1 MPYDLKTYNKLKGFF
16 FIDFKKPSNYETLS
30 TQQKID
36 LEEQIDNMID
46 NKYSFVHANGVTA
59 AQLERMEEQRFFDNK
74 LVIIDEVH
82 NLINGMASGG
92 SMRALGL
99 EKLFMDAYNLKLV
112 FLSGTPM
119 KNIPFEIAKTFN
131 ILSNKLSV
139 DPF

>member
-1 MPYDLKTYNKLKGFF
+1 MILRSQVTTNLFQLNKKL
-16 FIDFKKPSNYETLS
+16 
-30 TQQKID
+30 D

-99 EKLFMDAYNLKLV
+99 EKLFMDAYNLKLN
-112 FLSGTPM
+112 FLSIRYTYE
-119 KNIPFEIAKTFN
+119 KYSF
-131 ILSNKLSV
+131 
-139 DPF
+139 